1 MTIIIIILIINS
13 EVTISLHSA
22 ESEPADL
29 QWSSEKITELQLTD
43 IPQYNIFANST
54 ESGDT

>member
-1 MTIIIIILIINS
+1 MNS

-29 QWSSEKITELQLTD
+29 QWSSEKITGLQLTD
-43 IPQYNIFANST
+43 MPQYS
-54 ESGDT
+54 